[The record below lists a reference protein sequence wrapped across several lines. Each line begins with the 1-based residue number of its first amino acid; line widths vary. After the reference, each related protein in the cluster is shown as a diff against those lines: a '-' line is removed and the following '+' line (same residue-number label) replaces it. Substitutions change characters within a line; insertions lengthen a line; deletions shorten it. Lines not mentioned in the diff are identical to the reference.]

1 MNGRFF
7 LDTNIFVYCFDDN
20 NTEKKVRA
28 LSLIGEALQS
38 GKGIISWQV
47 VQEFLNVSTKKFISP
62 LKALDA
68 KSYLQKVLFPLW
80 AVFPNLNIYQNTI
93 EIQEKTGY
101 SFYDSMIVAS
111 ALSQDCSILYSE
123 DLHNGMKIDDL
134 QVVNPFV

>member
-1 MNGRFF
+1 MNDKFF
-7 LDTNIFVYCFDDN
+7 LDTNIFVYSFDDN
-20 NTEKKVRA
+20 EIEKKVRA

-47 VQEFLNVSTKKFISP
+47 VQEFLNVSTKKFIYP
-62 LKALDA
+62 LKAVDA

-80 AVFPNLNIYQNTI
+80 AVFPNLTIYQNTI

-101 SFYDSMIVAS
+101 SFLDSMIVAS

>member
-20 NTEKKVRA
+20 EIEKKVRA

-47 VQEFLNVSTKKFISP
+47 VQEFLNVSTKKFVSP
-62 LKALDA
+62 LKAVDA
-68 KSYLQKVLFPLW
+68 KSYLQKVLFPLC

-111 ALSQDCSILYSE
+111 ALSQDCSVLYSE
-123 DLHNGMKIDDL
+123 DLHNGMKIEDL
-134 QVVNPFV
+134 QVINPFV

>member
-7 LDTNIFVYCFDDN
+7 LDTNIFVYCFNDN
-20 NTEKKVRA
+20 EIEKKVRA

-62 LKALDA
+62 LKAADA
-68 KSYLQKVLFPLW
+68 KSYLQKVLFPLCT
-80 AVFPNLNIYQNTI
+80 VFPNLNIYQNTI

-101 SFYDSMIVAS
+101 SFYDSMIVAG

-123 DLHNGMKIDDL
+123 DLHNGMKIEDL
-134 QVVNPFV
+134 QVINPFV

>member
-1 MNGRFF
+1 MNGKFF
-7 LDTNIFVYCFDDN
+7 LDTNIFVYCFDDHD
-20 NTEKKVRA
+20 TEKKARA

-62 LKALDA
+62 LKAVDA
-68 KSYLQKVLFPLW
+68 KSYLQKVLFPLC

-134 QVVNPFV
+134 QVINPFV

>member
-20 NTEKKVRA
+20 EIGKKVRA

-62 LKALDA
+62 LKAVDA
-68 KSYLQKVLFPLW
+68 KSYLQKVLFPLC

-134 QVVNPFV
+134 QVINPFV

>member
-1 MNGRFF
+1 MNGKFF

-20 NTEKKVRA
+20 DNEKKVRA

-62 LKALDA
+62 LKAVDA
-68 KSYLQKVLFPLW
+68 KSYLQKILFPLC

-123 DLHNGMKIDDL
+123 DLYDGMKIEDL
-134 QVVNPFV
+134 QIINPFI

>member
-1 MNGRFF
+1 MNDKFF
-7 LDTNIFVYCFDDN
+7 LDTNIFVYSFDDN
-20 NTEKKVRA
+20 EIEKKVRA

-62 LKALDA
+62 LKAVDA

-123 DLHNGMKIDDL
+123 ELHNGMKIDDL
-134 QVVNPFV
+134 QVINPFV

>member
-1 MNGRFF
+1 MNGKFF

-20 NTEKKVRA
+20 DTEKKARA
-28 LSLIGEALQS
+28 LSLIGEALRS

-47 VQEFLNVSTKKFISP
+47 VQEFLNVSTQIFISP
-62 LKALDA
+62 LKAVDA
-68 KSYLQKVLFPLW
+68 KSYLQKVLIPLC

-101 SFYDSMIVAS
+101 SFYDSMIVSS

-123 DLHNGMKIDDL
+123 DLHNGMKIEDL
-134 QVVNPFV
+134 QVINPFV

>member
-20 NTEKKVRA
+20 EIEKKVRA

-62 LKALDA
+62 LKAVDA
-68 KSYLQKVLFPLW
+68 KSYLQKVLFPLC

-134 QVVNPFV
+134 QVINPFV